1 MIRRF
6 RPTFWPTLIS
16 LPALIVLLGLGT
28 WQMQRLAWK
37 EGIIRAF
44 SERISADPLT
54 GAPSGR
60 PLEEIEY
67 RRVRLSGRYINDREM
82 FLAGRTFNGRG
93 GWAILTPFRT
103 DDGALVVVDRGWV
116 PLDRKDP
123 RTRPQSLI
131 EGPTT
136 VEGIIRR
143 PNLRTYFTP
152 ENEPDKNLWFSADV
166 EAMARKADL
175 GPVRPYLV
183 EGLRQLIPG
192 GFPVGGEIQVALRND
207 HLQYAI
213 TWYSLAIALV
223 VIYVLFH
230 LKLEREKEAS

>member
-6 RPTFWPTLIS
+6 RPAFWPTVIS
-16 LPALIVLLGLGT
+16 VPALIVLLALGT
-28 WQMQRLAWK
+28 WQMNRLAWK
-37 EGIIRAF
+37 EGLIRAF
-44 SERISADPLT
+44 AERVNAEALT
-54 GAPSGR
+54 TAPPVGA
-60 PLEEIEY
+60 LDDLEY
-67 RRVRLSGRYINDREM
+67 RRVRLSGRYLNDQEM

-93 GWAILTPFRT
+93 GWAILTPFRS
-103 DDGALVVVDRGWV
+103 DEGALVIVDRGWV

-123 RTRPQSLI
+123 RTRQQSLI

-136 VEGIIRR
+136 VEGLIRR

-152 ENEPDKNLWFSADV
+152 ENEPNKNLWFSADV
-166 EAMARKADL
+166 QAMAKKAGL
-175 GPVRPYLV
+175 PEVRPYLI
-183 EGLRQLIPG
+183 EGLRQVIPG

-230 LKLEREKEAS
+230 LKLERERGPR

>member
-16 LPALIVLLGLGT
+16 VPALLVLLALGT

-37 EGIIRAF
+37 EDIIRAF
-44 SERISADPLT
+44 SERVSADPLT
-54 GAPSGR
+54 TAPAGQS
-60 PLEEIEY
+60 LAEIEY
-67 RRVRLSGRYINDREM
+67 RRVKLSGHYVNDREM

-136 VEGIIRR
+136 VEGLIRR

-152 ENEPDKNLWFSADV
+152 DNEPEKNLWFSADV
-166 EAMARKADL
+166 EAMAQKSGL

-183 EGLRQLIPG
+183 EGLRQPIPG

-223 VIYVLFH
+223 VIYVLYH
-230 LKLEREKEAS
+230 LKLERDRKPA

>member
-6 RPTFWPTLIS
+6 RPAFWPTVIS
-16 LPALIVLLGLGT
+16 VPALIVLLALGT
-28 WQMQRLAWK
+28 WQMNRLAWK
-37 EGIIRAF
+37 EGLIRAF
-44 SERISADPLT
+44 AERVNAEALT
-54 GAPSGR
+54 TAPPVGA
-60 PLEEIEY
+60 LDDLEY
-67 RRVRLSGRYINDREM
+67 RRVRLSGRYLNDQEM

-93 GWAILTPFRT
+93 GWAILTPFRS
-103 DDGALVVVDRGWV
+103 DEGALVIVDRGWV

-123 RTRPQSLI
+123 RTRQQSLI

-136 VEGIIRR
+136 VEGLIRR

-152 ENEPDKNLWFSADV
+152 ENEPGKNLWFSADV
-166 EAMARKADL
+166 QAMAKKAGL
-175 GPVRPYLV
+175 PEVRPYLI
-183 EGLRQLIPG
+183 EGLRQVIPG

-230 LKLEREKEAS
+230 LKLEREREPR

>member
-6 RPTFWPTLIS
+6 RPAFWPTVIS
-16 LPALIVLLGLGT
+16 VPALIVLLALGT
-28 WQMQRLAWK
+28 WQMNRLVWK
-37 EGIIRAF
+37 EGLIRAF
-44 SERISADPLT
+44 AERVGAEALT
-54 GAPSGR
+54 TAPPGGA
-60 PLEEIEY
+60 LDDLEY
-67 RRVRLSGRYINDREM
+67 RRVRLSGRYLNDQEM

-93 GWAILTPFRT
+93 GWAILTPFRS
-103 DDGALVVVDRGWV
+103 DDGALVIVDRGWV

-123 RTRPQSLI
+123 RTRQQSLI
-131 EGPTT
+131 EGPAT
-136 VEGIIRR
+136 VEGLIRR

-166 EAMARKADL
+166 QAMAKKAGL
-175 GPVRPYLV
+175 PEVRPYLI
-183 EGLRQLIPG
+183 EGLRQAIPG

-230 LKLEREKEAS
+230 LKLEREREPR

>member
-6 RPTFWPTLIS
+6 RPAFWPTVIS
-16 LPALIVLLGLGT
+16 VPALIVLLALGT
-28 WQMQRLAWK
+28 WQMNRLAWK
-37 EGIIRAF
+37 EGLIRAF
-44 SERISADPLT
+44 AERVNAEALT
-54 GAPSGR
+54 TAPPGGA
-60 PLEEIEY
+60 LDDLEY
-67 RRVRLSGRYINDREM
+67 RRVRLSGRYLNDQEM

-93 GWAILTPFRT
+93 GWAILTPFRS
-103 DDGALVVVDRGWV
+103 DDGALVIVDRGWV

-123 RTRPQSLI
+123 RTRQQSLI

-136 VEGIIRR
+136 VEGLIRR

-152 ENEPDKNLWFSADV
+152 ENEPNKNLWFSADV
-166 EAMARKADL
+166 QAMAKKAGL
-175 GPVRPYLV
+175 PEVRPYLI
-183 EGLRQLIPG
+183 EGLRQVIPG

-230 LKLEREKEAS
+230 LKLERERGPR